1 MELVG
6 VDGRTMAYRRAG
18 AGPALVFLHG
28 GWSDSRAWGP
38 QLAGLADRFDVIA
51 WDAPGCGG
59 SDDPLGEM
67 TMADYADALAALLVA
82 LGVDGAHVG
91 GLSWGGGLALA
102 LWERHP
108 ELVRSLILAGAYA
121 GWKGSLPPEEVD
133 ARVWRVRLEVA
144 RPPEESLDG
153 YLPSFFNG
161 PVPPENLELVRT
173 MMIEG
178 RPTGLLP
185 MLTAFAEAD
194 LNAVLPTIT
203 VPTLLLWGEH
213 DQRAPLGTVAEALR
227 SAIPTAE
234 LVVLPGVGH
243 ETNLEAPEAFNT
255 EVRRFLET
263 SGATLMRVT
272 RATCALCGQQAA
284 SEDVLL
290 TWMTSIEDGRKLV
303 YCDRCARENVR
314 SIEGKLDSVY
324 W

>member
-1 MELVG
+1 MKLVDVG
-6 VDGRTMAYRRAG
+6 GRTVAYHRAG
-18 AGPALVFLHG
+18 AGPALVLLHG
-28 GWSDSRAWGP
+28 GWSDGRAWRP
-38 QLAGLADRFDVIA
+38 QLDGLADRFDVIA

-59 SDDPLGEM
+59 SDDPAGAM
-67 TMADYADALAALLVA
+67 TMADYADELAALVGE
-82 LGVDGAHVG
+82 LGVEAAHLC

-102 LWERHP
+102 VWERHP
-108 ELVRSLILAGAYA
+108 ELVRSLILVGAYA
-121 GWKGSLPPEEVD
+121 GWKGSLPPDEVE
-133 ARVWRVRLEVA
+133 ARVRRVRSEA
-144 RPPEESLDG
+144 GRPPAEWMDG
-153 YLPSFFNG
+153 YLPGFFAG
-161 PVPPENLELVRT
+161 PAPAESLELVRT
-173 MMIEG
+173 MMVES
-178 RPTGLLP
+178 RPTGMLP

-194 LNAVLPTIT
+194 LTTVLPTIA
-203 VPTLLLWGEH
+203 VPALLLWGER
-213 DQRAPLGTVAEALR
+213 DQRSPLATVAEALR

-243 ETNLEAPEAFNT
+243 EANLEAPDAFNT

-263 SGATLMRVT
+263 SGATLMRVI

-284 SEDVLL
+284 SEDVPL